1 MGQIDNEQVTL
12 LKVVENLL
20 PRTKTVRI
28 IAGCVSSAGL
38 TDLLVKLPPEAKM
51 YILTGSIA
59 PDLQEEI
66 DQYLDEGTPERY
78 TMVEQ
83 AFKSGALSIGFNKDI
98 HMGIWLFELSEYLQ
112 HVVIWGSSTIT
123 RKGLFE
129 RSGEQN
135 DISFRPRQYRLEE
148 ARWNRFAPR
157 SLKVSPQTWSQIKF
171 MCWNGEKS
179 SENSAS
185 LDTLN

>member
-1 MGQIDNEQVTL
+1 MGKIDNEQVTL
-12 LKVVENLL
+12 LKVVEGFL

-28 IAGCVSSAGL
+28 IAGCVSCAGL
-38 TDLLVKLPPEAKM
+38 TELLIKLPPEAKM

-66 DQYLDEGTPERY
+66 DQYLDEGTAERY

-83 AFKSGALSIGFNKDI
+83 AFKSGALAIGFNKDI
-98 HMGIWLFELSEYLQ
+98 HMGIWLFELSDDPQ

-135 DISFRPRQYRLEE
+135 DFSFRHQEYRLEE
-148 ARWNRFAPR
+148 ARWNRFAPQ
-157 SLKVSPQTWSQIKF
+157 SLKVSPQTWSQIKLR
-171 MCWNGEKS
+171 CWNSEKP
-179 SENSAS
+179 SENSTG
-185 LDTLN
+185 LDNLN